1 MGGWGYSNK
10 SKILQISN
18 HFDLQHFDLFEIISY
33 IPFKKV
39 IHLLL
44 IDKVINSV

>member
-33 IPFKKV
+33 IPQRLKSNPFT
-39 IHLLL
+39 
-44 IDKVINSV
+44 IN